1 MDEQP
6 FAKEI
11 KSVIPGTNKRS
22 QEKPGI
28 DMLVSRKDLGKAL
41 LANGM
46 DPFRRPTST
55 ENQQGF

>member
-1 MDEQP
+1 MARQP

-11 KSVIPGTNKRS
+11 RSVTPGTNKRS

-46 DPFRRPTST
+46 DPFRRPTAT
-55 ENQQGF
+55 ED